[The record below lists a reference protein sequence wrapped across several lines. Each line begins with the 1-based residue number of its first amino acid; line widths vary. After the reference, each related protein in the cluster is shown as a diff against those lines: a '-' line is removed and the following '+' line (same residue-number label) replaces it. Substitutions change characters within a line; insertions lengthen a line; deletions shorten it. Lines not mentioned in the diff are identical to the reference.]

1 MYLGTYVKRIMNP
14 NKRSNMIK
22 ILNLPNNYNIEMLK
36 SLDIAY
42 FQNKSKWL
50 YISPVGNNKKLRPLG
65 YELYATIMTYIIP
78 ERPFEFSVFINEK
91 MTDTEIQEEIRQFK
105 ELTDGYKYIVI

>member
-1 MYLGTYVKRIMNP
+1 
-14 NKRSNMIK
+14 MIK
-22 ILNLPNNYNIEMLK
+22 KSDLPVNNYNIELLK
-36 SLDIAY
+36 SLDSSY

-50 YISPVGNNKKLRPLG
+50 YGSPVSIGLDNRPMG
-65 YELYATIMTYIIP
+65 YELYATIKTYIVP

>member
-1 MYLGTYVKRIMNP
+1 MNP

-22 ILNLPNNYNIEMLK
+22 ISDLPVNDYNIELLK

-50 YISPVGNNKKLRPLG
+50 YGSPVGTGLVLRPMG

>member
-1 MYLGTYVKRIMNP
+1 
-14 NKRSNMIK
+14 
-22 ILNLPNNYNIEMLK
+22 
-36 SLDIAY
+36 
-42 FQNKSKWL
+42 
-50 YISPVGNNKKLRPLG
+50 
-65 YELYATIMTYIIP
+65 MTYIIP

>member
-1 MYLGTYVKRIMNP
+1 MNP

-22 ILNLPNNYNIEMLK
+22 ISDLSDNYNIEMLK

-42 FQNKSKWL
+42 FQNKSKWS
-50 YISPVGNNKKLRPLG
+50 YGSPVGTGLDPRPMG
-65 YELYATIMTYIIP
+65 YGLYATIMTYIIP
-78 ERPFEFSVFINEK
+78 ESPFEFSVFINEK

>member
-1 MYLGTYVKRIMNP
+1 
-14 NKRSNMIK
+14 MIK
-22 ILNLPNNYNIEMLK
+22 ISNLPDDYNIEMLK
-36 SLDIAY
+36 SLNTVY
-42 FQNKSKWL
+42 FQNKCKWL
-50 YISPVGNNKKLRPLG
+50 YISPVGNNKKLRPFG
-65 YELYATIMTYIIP
+65 YELYATIRTYIIP